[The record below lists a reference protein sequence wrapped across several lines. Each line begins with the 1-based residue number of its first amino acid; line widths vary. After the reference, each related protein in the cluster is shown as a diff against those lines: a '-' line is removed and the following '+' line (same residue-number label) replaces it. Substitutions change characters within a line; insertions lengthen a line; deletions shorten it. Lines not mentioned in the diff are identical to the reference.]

1 MQAHGI
7 TPLAIHTEGTA
18 WAAMLFATAE
28 LADSEEGAEFM
39 KKLYPDSYQNESGIH
54 LAQILKRLFTYTT
67 KDALYS
73 DFDMSYNEFFSG
85 RAAMIP
91 NGYWMIDQIPKEWE
105 NTVRF
110 SAFPGN
116 KLISSP
122 ETFGWAI
129 VESYPDDVKEG
140 ALEFI
145 KYRTAQNKAE
155 KERMLSENPED
166 LTFVERDYLAV
177 YQGNPQFVPN
187 YQVKWNSILQE
198 ETLGAA
204 LPDLAMGKIDAAEF
218 TRRADESIQ
227 QFLEEQ

>member
-1 MQAHGI
+1 M
-7 TPLAIHTEGTA
+7 
-18 WAAMLFATAE
+18 
-28 LADSEEGAEFM
+28 
-39 KKLYPDSYQNESGIH
+39 
-54 LAQILKRLFTYTT
+54 
-67 KDALYS
+67 
-73 DFDMSYNEFFSG
+73 
-85 RAAMIP
+85 
-91 NGYWMIDQIPKEWE
+91 
-105 NTVRF
+105 
-110 SAFPGN
+110 
-116 KLISSP
+116 
-122 ETFGWAI
+122 
-129 VESYPDDVKEG
+129 ESYPDDVKEG

-166 LTFVERDYLAV
+166 LTFAERDYLAV